1 MKISQGITEMQEL
14 EKEHKQAQ
22 AKIGHLNCVLRAIRN
37 VYQLIIEDKE
47 RDRLLKNIC
56 DKLIET
62 RGYYNAWIAILDKSG
77 GLITTAEAGLGN
89 NFSLMLEQLKCGEL
103 PDCARRALS
112 QSKIVLTN
120 DPLSDC
126 MDCPLSNMYGGR
138 GAMTVQLGS
147 GEKAY
152 GLLSVSIHRN
162 FLSDTEEKILFNELS
177 RDIGIALHNLA
188 LEEEK
193 ERAACMSRMLEYKY
207 RTLFENSK
215 DPVYITSKEGDFL
228 DINQSFLDLFNY
240 AREELINIKVWKLYV
255 NPKDRIKFQ
264 KEIERKGFLKDFEMK
279 LKKKNGAVI
288 DCLLT
293 SNLHRAEDGNIV
305 GYQGIIRDITEKK
318 HVEKEIAESEER
330 YRTFFETSSD
340 CIFISTKD
348 GQWLDANQAVVELF
362 GHKNK
367 DGLLKSSVFEIY
379 ENPKDRGKITQS
391 MEQGSAKGFEINFRK
406 VDGTIINVLV
416 TGIARRDK
424 NGNVLGYQG
433 TFKDITESKKIQ
445 AALQESEKFNSSLLD
460 NSPHP
465 ILVINPDTSIRYMNH
480 ALEMLTGFS
489 SEELVGRKAP
499 YPWFIHETQNETLV
513 DLNNAMRKGLRGLE
527 KVFQRKDGKQF
538 TVEITSASIRKN
550 RELKYYIA
558 NWVDITERKQV
569 ETALVQRERELQIK
583 TINLEETNTALKVL
597 LKKREE
603 DKIELEKKV
612 LFNVREL
619 VTPYIE
625 KLKRSM
631 LDESQEAYV
640 EVLES
645 NLNDIISPFSAR
657 LSSSYLKFTS
667 TELKVSNLIKHG
679 KTTKEIAM
687 LLNLSDH
694 TVAAHRKSIRSKI
707 GIKNQ
712 KKANLRNHLLSLQ

>member
-1 MKISQGITEMQEL
+1 MKISQRITEMQEL
-14 EKEHKQAQ
+14 EKEHKQAR

-77 GLITTAEAGLGN
+77 GFITTAEAGFGN
-89 NFSLMLEQLKCGEL
+89 NFSLMLDQLKCGEL

-126 MDCPLSNMYGGR
+126 KDCPLSNMYGGR

-162 FLSDTEEKILFNELS
+162 FLSNTEEKILFNELS
-177 RDIGIALHNLA
+177 RDIGIALHNLE

-193 ERAACMSRMLEYKY
+193 ERAADMSRMSEYKY
-207 RTLFENSK
+207 RTLFEDSK
-215 DPVYITSKEGDFL
+215 DPVYITSQKGNFI
-228 DINQSFLDLFNY
+228 DINRSFLDLFDY
-240 AREELINIKVWKLYV
+240 TREELINIKVWELYV
-255 NPKDRIKFQ
+255 NPNDRIKFQ
-264 KEIERKGFLKDFEMK
+264 KMIEQKGSLKDFEMK

-288 DCLLT
+288 DCLVT
-293 SNLHRAEDGNIV
+293 SSLHRAEDGNIM
-305 GYQGIIRDITEKK
+305 GYQGIIKDITEKK
-318 HVEKEIAESEER
+318 LEEKKIAESEER
-330 YRTFFETSSD
+330 YRTFFETSRD

-348 GQWLDANQAVVELF
+348 GQWIDANQAVVELF
-362 GHKNK
+362 GRKNK
-367 DGLLKSSVFEIY
+367 DELLKSSVFEIY
-379 ENPKDRGKITQS
+379 ENPKDRKKITQR

-406 VDGTIINVLV
+406 MDGTIINVLV
-416 TGIARRDK
+416 TGVARRDIK
-424 NGNVLGYQG
+424 GNVLGYQG
-433 TFKDITESKKIQ
+433 TFKDITESKKVQ
-445 AALQESEKFNSSLLD
+445 EALQESEKFNSTLLN

-465 ILVINPDTSIRYMNH
+465 IIVTNSDTSIVYVNH
-480 ALEMLTGFS
+480 ALEKLTGFS
-489 SEELVGRKAP
+489 SEELFGRKTP
-499 YPWFIHETQNETLV
+499 YPWWTHETLSEDAM
-513 DLNNAMRKGLRGLE
+513 DLNKAMRKGVIGFE
-527 KVFQRKDGKQF
+527 KVFQRKDGKKIS
-538 TVEITSASIRKN
+538 VEITSVPIRKN
-550 RELKYYIA
+550 RELKFYIA
-558 NWVDITERKQV
+558 NWVDITERKQA
-569 ETALVQRERELQIK
+569 ETALVQRERELKIK

-597 LKKREE
+597 LKKRDE

-619 VTPYIE
+619 VAPYIE
-625 KLKRSM
+625 RLKRSM
-631 LDESQEAYV
+631 LDESQKAYV
-640 EVLES
+640 EILES

-657 LSSSYLKFTS
+657 LSFTYLKFTS
-667 TELKVSNLIKHG
+667 TELQVSNLIKHG

-712 KKANLRNHLLSLQ
+712 KKANLRRHLLSLQ